1 MSSGPVE
8 YYAVTPDGKTH
19 ESVIA
24 LDIKPLHLQT
34 ALLLLGLD
42 YGQNLQMQ
50 GDTAAPAGDSVLISV
65 SWQLDGDSITVPASS
80 LLYNTMSEEPDED
93 GPWVF
98 TGSMMYEG
106 RFLADYEGSIIA
118 TYSDPVAILN
128 TPMSGRYDDTSF
140 DVNEALTPPVGTE
153 ILLIIKPL

>member
-8 YYAVTPDGKTH
+8 YFAVTPGGKTH

-34 ALLLLGLD
+34 ALLLLGLEC
-42 YGQNLQMQ
+42 GQNLEMQ
-50 GDTAAPAGDSVLISV
+50 GDTTAPAGDSVVISV
-65 SWQLDGDSITVPASS
+65 SWRLEDDSVTVPAAN
-80 LLYNTMSEEPDED
+80 LLFNTMSREPVKD

-98 TGSMMYEG
+98 TGSIMYEG

-128 TPMSGRYDDTSF
+128 TPMAGRYDDTSF
-140 DVNEALTPPVGTE
+140 GINEELIPPVGTE
-153 ILLIIKPL
+153 ILLIIEPL